1 MPPKR
6 AAAAPA
12 APAET
17 ETAKKFKSAMDSMA
31 DEWVCPITTELPL
44 DPVIAEDGQVYE
56 RSAIEEAIRVQGA
69 ALKSPMTN
77 LPMGPRLT
85 ASNQARNTIEKLV
98 RSGMIRGD
106 KAERWL
112 ERLSQEEMVKETV
125 QKAEG
130 GDVKAMFDLGVWY
143 RAGGK
148 GLVKDVAAATRWFKM
163 GSDLDDPACMTSY
176 GHACI
181 HGIGT
186 AKNAMF
192 GVALLIQAATMGSKA
207 AASYAGECFWF
218 GWNGFSQD
226 VERAKYWYRKVAT
239 NTVADL
245 VEAFVDEAA
254 ERLLLDGPA

>member
-17 ETAKKFKSAMDSMA
+17 EAAKKFKSAMDSMA

-98 RSGMIRGD
+98 RSGMIKGD

-112 ERLSQEEMVKETV
+112 ERLSQEEMVKATV

-130 GDVKAMFDLGVWY
+130 GDVKAMQNLGLWY
-143 RAGGK
+143 ETGEK
-148 GLVKDVAAATRWFKM
+148 GLVEDVAASTRWLKM
-163 GSDLDDPACMTSY
+163 GSDLDDAACMAY
-176 GHACI
+176 YAHACI
-181 HGIGT
+181 HGNGT
-186 AKNAMF
+186 AENAMF
-192 GVALLIQAATMGSKA
+192 GVALKIQAATMGSKS
-207 AASYAGECFWF
+207 AASDVGDYFWF
-218 GWNGFSQD
+218 GRHGFSQD

-239 NTVADL
+239 NTVDDL
-245 VEAFVDEAA
+245 HLNWWWGVNSYKSC
-254 ERLLLDGPA
+254 